1 MMKRLTEGKT
11 YEFRVEKKVADPL
24 AVDHFILTGPDERK
38 YLLPVNIYRNYGI
51 SAGTSV
57 KCRVDKV
64 NCRGQVFLEPVHP
77 HYAEGDT
84 YEFIVEGTDVRTDHS
99 GNEVNV
105 FIVRDIYGN
114 LIFVPADI
122 LPETGV
128 KVLLVVER
136 ISKGRLYLFPYQKIT
151 KNRSLRTG
159 GIYEFR
165 VERIARGVDDDE
177 YFVISDE
184 NGVKHTI
191 SKANYEYYGFKP
203 GDTIKGKVVKYVRS
217 GEKII
222 EPENPYYK
230 VGKNITLKV
239 AGYTQNIINDS
250 FTLDL
255 TDKFGFAH
263 CIQSDT
269 LPEGES
275 VRCRVKMIRKG
286 KPLLILL

>member
-1 MMKRLTEGKT
+1 MMKRLKEGKI
-11 YEFRVEKKVADPL
+11 YEFRVEKKVTDPL
-24 AVDHFILTGPDERK
+24 SIDHFILTGPDDRK
-38 YLLPVNIYRNYGI
+38 YLLPVNVYRNYGI
-51 SAGTSV
+51 SKGTFI

-64 NCRGQVFLEPVHP
+64 NCRGQIFLEPMNP
-77 HYAEGDT
+77 YYSEGSS
-84 YEFIVEGTDVRTDHS
+84 YEFIVEGFDVRTDHS

-105 FIVRDIYGN
+105 FMVRDIYGN
-114 LIFVPADI
+114 IIFVPCDT
-122 LPETGV
+122 LPEIGAPV
-128 KVLLVVER
+128 HMIIER
-136 ISKGRLYLFPYQKIT
+136 ISKGRLYLFPYQKVRR
-151 KNRSLRTG
+151 NRSLRTG

-165 VERIARGVDDDE
+165 VDRIAKGVDDDE
-177 YFVISDE
+177 YFVIIDE

-191 SKANYEYYGFKP
+191 SKAHYDYYGFKP
-203 GDTIKGKVVKYVRS
+203 GDIIKGKVVKYVRS

-239 AGYTQNIINDS
+239 TGYTQNMINDS

-269 LPEGES
+269 LPEREM

>member
-1 MMKRLTEGKT
+1 MKKRLKEGGI
-11 YEFRVEKKVADPL
+11 YEFRVEKKVTDP
-24 AVDHFILTGPDERK
+24 ASVDHFILTGPDDRR
-38 YLLPVNIYRNYGI
+38 YLLQAAVYRNYGI
-51 SAGTSV
+51 SAGTCI

-64 NCRGQVFLEPVHP
+64 NCRGQIFLEPINP
-77 HYAEGDT
+77 HYSEGSS
-84 YEFIVEGTDVRTDHS
+84 YEFIVEGYDVRTDHS
-99 GNEVNV
+99 GTEVNV
-105 FIVRDIYGN
+105 FMVRDIHDN
-114 LIFVPADI
+114 IIFVPCDTF
-122 LPETGV
+122 PEIGTPV
-128 KVLLVVER
+128 QMVIER
-136 ISKGRLYLFPYQKIT
+136 ISKGRLYLYPYQKIS

-159 GIYEFR
+159 GIYEFF
-165 VERIARGVDDDE
+165 VDRIARGVDDDE
-177 YFVISDE
+177 YFVIIDG

-191 SKANYEYYGFKP
+191 SKVHYEYYGFKP

-239 AGYTQNIINDS
+239 TGYTQNIINDS
-250 FTLDL
+250 FTLNL
-255 TDKFGFAH
+255 TDKFGFEH

-269 LPEGES
+269 LPDRES